1 MWMVYPFCIG
11 YVWQFY
17 WGWFCDHPVTILF
30 FYGMTILGFLT
41 TYWRLCVNIL
51 GPYFVW
57 YMTIPELGMIGYH
70 PGTVGGLFQPACFV
84 WQFYWGWLW
93 PSCDHTLY
101 GIWPSYKFWQSTGNG
116 VWPTW
121 VFFSDNLLEIV
132 CDHYGIA
139 VVLFS
144 TEFFI
149 LTGVWHWRSS
159 LV

>member
-11 YVWQFY
+11 YVTVLLRMILWPS
-17 WGWFCDHPVTILF
+17 CDHTF

-70 PGTVGGLFQPACFV
+70 PGTVGGLSQPACFV

-93 PSCDHTLY
+93 PSCDSSGLPY
-101 GIWPSYKFWQSTGNG
+101 SLWYDYPINFG
-116 VWPTW
+116 
-121 VFFSDNLLEIV
+121 NLLGMV
-132 CDHYGIA
+132 FDHPGIA

-144 TEFFI
+144 TEFII